1 MTINSRGIYR
11 IKPDMLHESGKS
23 SDLWY
28 ERTELLELLHGEYT
42 DSPVL
47 VGA

>member
-1 MTINSRGIYR
+1 MTNNSRGIYR
-11 IKPDMLHESGKS
+11 IKPDNESGKS